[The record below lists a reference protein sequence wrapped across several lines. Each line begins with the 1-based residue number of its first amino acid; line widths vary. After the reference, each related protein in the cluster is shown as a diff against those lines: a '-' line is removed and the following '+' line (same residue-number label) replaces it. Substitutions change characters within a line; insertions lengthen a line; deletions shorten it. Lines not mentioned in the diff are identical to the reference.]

1 MSHPPQPGLRGRPG
15 TASAFPALLALPLA
29 VCRQYRRPSSSSCR
43 AVLTRSSG
51 GIASSRATRSSFSS
65 APILGLP
72 KARSNSE
79 FAATAITRRSA
90 SGRSE
95 TPPAR
100 AMYRGVRGVDT
111 MPGCAGFGAR
121 DPAIRSCR
129 DRRAAL
135 TAAVKKERRLE
146 EPPSSALTTR
156 TRLGERHVTR
166 HIAGRGDRR
175 WGQASPSARPR
186 KAASPSEQA
195 IRRQAPI
202 LVRPRPPFWGPY
214 PPALVRI

>member
-1 MSHPPQPGLRGRPG
+1 MRRRLRYPPHQLIPTLGLGECRPARHEQTRTSCADRRVERCSVSHPPQPGLRGRPG

-29 VCRQYRRPSSSSCR
+29 VCRQYRWPSSSSCR

-79 FAATAITRRSA
+79 FAVTAITRRSA

-146 EPPSSALTTR
+146 EPLR
-156 TRLGERHVTR
+156 V
-166 HIAGRGDRR
+166 
-175 WGQASPSARPR
+175 
-186 KAASPSEQA
+186 
-195 IRRQAPI
+195 
-202 LVRPRPPFWGPY
+202 
-214 PPALVRI
+214 

>member
-1 MSHPPQPGLRGRPG
+1 MRRHLRYPPHQLIPTLGLAECRPARHEQNSNIMRRSSGRAVLGVTPTSAGPPRSAWDCLGLPGFACAPTRGM
-15 TASAFPALLALPLA
+15 
-29 VCRQYRRPSSSSCR
+29 RQYRRPSSSSCR

-72 KARSNSE
+72 KARSNRE

-135 TAAVKKERRLE
+135 TAAVKKERHLE
-146 EPPSSALTTR
+146 EPPR
-156 TRLGERHVTR
+156 V
-166 HIAGRGDRR
+166 
-175 WGQASPSARPR
+175 
-186 KAASPSEQA
+186 
-195 IRRQAPI
+195 
-202 LVRPRPPFWGPY
+202 
-214 PPALVRI
+214 

>member
-1 MSHPPQPGLRGRPG
+1 VRRHLRYPPHQLIPTLGLGECRPARHEQTRTSCADRRVERCSVSHPPQPGLRGRPG

-51 GIASSRATRSSFSS
+51 GIASSRARRSSFSS

-100 AMYRGVRGVDT
+100 AMYRGVRGRHYAW
-111 MPGCAGFGAR
+111 MRRFRGEGPGHTKLSRSPSCAHGGREKGKA
-121 DPAIRSCR
+121 P
-129 DRRAAL
+129 RRA
-135 TAAVKKERRLE
+135 
-146 EPPSSALTTR
+146 P
-156 TRLGERHVTR
+156 
-166 HIAGRGDRR
+166 
-175 WGQASPSARPR
+175 
-186 KAASPSEQA
+186 
-195 IRRQAPI
+195 
-202 LVRPRPPFWGPY
+202 
-214 PPALVRI
+214 